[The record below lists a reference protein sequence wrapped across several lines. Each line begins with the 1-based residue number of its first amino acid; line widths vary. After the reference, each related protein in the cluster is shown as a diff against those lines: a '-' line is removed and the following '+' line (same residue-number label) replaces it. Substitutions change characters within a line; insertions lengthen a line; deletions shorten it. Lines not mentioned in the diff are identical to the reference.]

1 MESNSKAYHDL
12 FRLYKSTY
20 SEKTAAKAQ
29 ADFNLLWKEKIKP
42 SEKGKI
48 NFDAYN
54 EVSTEL
60 KEKKNKKDVGIRSF
74 FSKKT
79 PKKSSHTCTGIG
91 RGKRDAGSRI
101 KFHSHRGSESKC
113 G

>member
-12 FRLYKSTY
+12 FRLYKSTF

-29 ADFNLLWKEKIKP
+29 ADFNLLWKGKIKP

-48 NFDAYN
+48 NFDTYN
-54 EVSTEL
+54 EVSTES
-60 KEKKNKKDVGIRSF
+60 KKKKNRKDVGIRSF

-79 PKKSSHTCTGIG
+79 PTKAVIPVQELVEEKEMQAFKSNFKATE
-91 RGKRDAGSRI
+91 D
-101 KFHSHRGSESKC
+101 
-113 G
+113 